1 MGGLANNG
9 FDSEILK
16 ALADDVRIEILE
28 TIGLKE
34 LNVNEIAQKT
44 SVSRPTVSH
53 HLQILKRADLVSARK
68 DGKETF
74 YSVNTY
80 TLTSISQSLLGFI
93 NFGKFQ

>member
-53 HLQILKRADLVSARK
+53 HLQILKRADLVSSRK

>member
-1 MGGLANNG
+1 MGGLASNG
-9 FDSEILK
+9 FDCEILK

-34 LNVNEIAQKT
+34 LNVSEIAQKT